1 MKRNNLKA
9 YTLGEML
16 VAMIV
21 ASIIVSIVLINL
33 KPSNARNDSLQKNG
47 ANMLNQISFATMNL
61 IAKNSKHYS
70 LFSLID
76 SSNNVFSIVDEGAD
90 EKLIDLYKKNLIG
103 IRNKTVSADYLGSEI
118 KNSTDTIEVSSGVKL
133 KISDFPKYFV
143 IRNGTFFAIKLNQ
156 NCTTNET
163 YIYNPSFRESNTA
176 KNSCGLIFFDVNSQ
190 DSPNVLGIDQ
200 YIISIGKNGIK

>member
-90 EKLIDLYKKNLIG
+90 EKLIALYKK
-103 IRNKTVSADYLGSEI
+103 T
-118 KNSTDTIEVSSGVKL
+118 
-133 KISDFPKYFV
+133 
-143 IRNGTFFAIKLNQ
+143 
-156 NCTTNET
+156 
-163 YIYNPSFRESNTA
+163 
-176 KNSCGLIFFDVNSQ
+176 
-190 DSPNVLGIDQ
+190 
-200 YIISIGKNGIK
+200 